1 MDHKERE
8 GKANLAPVRE
18 FLRRV
23 FSNMGRIRE
32 GRNEFAAKCESG
44 LAFAPWRR
52 LNPLAVS
59 PSKALRVPG
68 ASTVSSGEDVAKP
81 VK

>member
-1 MDHKERE
+1 MDHKERK

-32 GRNEFAAKCESG
+32 GRNEFAANCESG
-44 LAFAPWRR
+44 WLSPWRR
-52 LNPLAVS
+52 LNPLAVT

-68 ASTVSSGEDVAKP
+68 ASTVSSGEDVANP

>member
-1 MDHKERE
+1 MDQKERQ

-18 FLRRV
+18 FLRAFFQQHGANSGGPERV
-23 FSNMGRIRE
+23 RGKLRI
-32 GRNEFAAKCESG
+32 G
-44 LAFAPWRR
+44 LAFALRRR

-68 ASTVSSGEDVAKP
+68 ASTVSSGEDVA